1 MSNNTPTGLRARKKL
16 ESRSAILDATSELI
30 ERRGYDATTMRDIA
44 DAAGVS
50 HQTLYNYFPTKAL
63 IVHGLLMADRERFAG
78 RMNRLLDDDSTDLL
92 NVLDGVVRLA
102 FEIMNQHDRAL
113 WREVV
118 SLFFREEREF
128 FGMLSQNYD
137 TAQARLRTLFER
149 AQTRGALRSGV
160 DLAVLAQTVYAIV
173 DFAILQ
179 FIAEPDT
186 TRATI
191 RKRVNAQLRLLIEP
205 YV

>member
-16 ESRSAILDATSELI
+16 ESRSAILETASRLI
-30 ERRGYDATTMRDIA
+30 EGRGYDATTMRDIA

-63 IVHGLLMADRERFAG
+63 VVHGLLMADRQRFAD
-78 RMNRLLDDDSTDLL
+78 RMSRLLDDDSTELL
-92 NVLDGVVRLA
+92 TVLDGIVKLA

-137 TAQARLRTLFER
+137 TAQARLSTLFER
-149 AQTRGALRSGV
+149 AQKRGALDRDV
-160 DLAVLAQTVYAIV
+160 DVAVLAQTVYAIV
-173 DFAILQ
+173 DFAVLQ

-186 TRATI
+186 TRAAI
-191 RKRVNAQLRLLIEP
+191 RKRVAAQLRLLIEP